1 MRGTIGKGF
10 VVGVS
15 AATAAI
21 QGVTGILAGFLPS
34 AAKVTATN
42 VSLCGAIVLRVSAV
56 SHVALTGLESRVL
69 FRVSQSFI

>member
-1 MRGTIGKGF
+1 MRGPIGKGF

-21 QGVTGILAGFLPS
+21 QGVTSILACFLPS

-42 VSLCGAIVLRVSAV
+42 VSLCGTIVLRVSAV
-56 SHVALTGLESRVL
+56 SRVDLAGLESRDL